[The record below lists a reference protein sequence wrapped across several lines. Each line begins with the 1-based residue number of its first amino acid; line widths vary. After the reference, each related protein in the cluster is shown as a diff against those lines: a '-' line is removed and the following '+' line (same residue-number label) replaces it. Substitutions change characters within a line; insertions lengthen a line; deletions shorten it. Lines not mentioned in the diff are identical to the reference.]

1 MSPKLKAIVI
11 AAVLLL
17 PAARI
22 LAGVDGKLA
31 TPAASKPE
39 ASASA
44 ESNEAVY
51 NRKLQERVAK
61 IVATLELKN
70 EEQRGRVHDAIVA
83 QYRLLNTWHETNDS
97 RLKGLK
103 KIASAADAEK
113 VATAKTEI
121 ESIKATL
128 KTVHDNFLA
137 QLAKDLSPELIERV
151 KDGMTVGKVQFTYT
165 GYVQQIPSLTEE
177 QKAKV
182 LGLLKEAREE
192 AMDAGSMDEKSD
204 IFNRYKGRINNWL
217 SKQGVDQGK
226 GKKPKTEKKQPAAD

>member
-1 MSPKLKAIVI
+1 MLPKLKVVAIS
-11 AAVLLL
+11 AVLLL
-17 PAARI
+17 PAALI
-22 LAGVDGKLA
+22 LANVDGPPSSPASK
-31 TPAASKPE
+31 PAASV
-39 ASASA
+39 
-44 ESNEAVY
+44 ESNEAIY
-51 NRKLQERVAK
+51 TRKIQERVAK

-83 QYRLLNTWHETNDS
+83 QYHLLNIWHETNDS
-97 RLKGLK
+97 HLKELK
-103 KIASAADAEK
+103 KVASASELEK
-113 VATAKTEI
+113 AAAAKTEI
-121 ESIKATL
+121 ASINATL

-137 QLAKDLSPELIERV
+137 QLAKDLSPELVERV

-165 GYVQQIPSLTEE
+165 GYVQQIPSLTDE

-182 LGLLKEAREE
+182 LELLKEAREE

-226 GKKPKTEKKQPAAD
+226 GKKPKAEKKEPTAQ